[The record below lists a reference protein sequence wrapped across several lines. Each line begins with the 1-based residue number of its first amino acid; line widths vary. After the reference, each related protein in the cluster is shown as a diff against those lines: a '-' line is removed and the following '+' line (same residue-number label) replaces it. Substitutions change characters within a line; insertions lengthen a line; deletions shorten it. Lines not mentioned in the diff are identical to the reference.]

1 MGFTVCLQLAEPRA
15 HHRHYS
21 ANSCEH
27 CKYIDGDPDNIHRRF
42 DRKSHPYR
50 HRPPKKEWLSYD
62 RPNRS
67 IKKNAFV
74 LLRFDPGLDKRNHL
88 LLSFGVMLDIS
99 GGGAEIGMTG
109 QHLDIAK
116 GAARL
121 ADLPS
126 RTGDESSAT

>member
-1 MGFTVCLQLAEPRA
+1 MLRL
-15 HHRHYS
+15 
-21 ANSCEH
+21 
-27 CKYIDGDPDNIHRRF
+27 
-42 DRKSHPYR
+42 DRSV
-50 HRPPKKEWLSYD
+50 
-62 RPNRS
+62 
-67 IKKNAFV
+67 KKNAFV

-121 ADLPS
+121 ADFS
-126 RTGDESSAT
+126 GSTSDESPATAVA